1 MARAHLGVSVVAM
14 TRQNDEHNTTN
25 VINNKTAIVNVNE
38 TSVELNAT
46 GEMIY
51 RNESMDAKVV
61 NKSEEVIDYNDTS
74 VNLENDNETDTLW
87 NVYKVSWSI
96 QLVCYYYL

>member
-1 MARAHLGVSVVAM
+1 M

-25 VINNKTAIVNVNE
+25 VIINNKTAIVNVNE

-51 RNESMDAKVV
+51 RNKSMDAKVV
-61 NKSEEVIDYNDTS
+61 NKSEEVFDYNDTPVS
-74 VNLENDNETDTLW
+74 LENDNETDTLW

-96 QLVCYYYL
+96 QLFYHYYL